1 MDKPKNDS
9 DANAW
14 LFYEKYYGKSLSYED
29 KKYTVGNTKILVNG
43 DVCFNVKLKYDKR
56 FTMLGSIIKKEP
68 EPQFN
73 KLNELLS
80 ELLYSPMNISI
91 LPKTGGLNIIK
102 KNFADDRFDSFVW
115 LISKYYEGVTA
126 PIVNRGTQNAY
137 ICNQLSLQ
145 EFLDE
150 MDDENRFCLTFY
162 GIPKEFVSKL
172 IDSGKSAIRTYKEFY
187 NFLLLATEFWEIR
200 LKNFIQI
207 IYVFLTIFLYLLKC
221 PQSLILSALRAF
233 CFCGKPHISRSIFLY
248 FLYQTW
254 LKSW

>member
-126 PIVNRGTQNAY
+126 PIVNRGTQNVY

-200 LKNFIQI
+200 LKNLKKQNI
-207 IYVFLTIFLYLLKC
+207 IKEDEFKSYELILNKLNELLK
-221 PQSLILSALRAF
+221 SNID
-233 CFCGKPHISRSIFLY
+233 SIAEKSSVSS
-248 FLYQTW
+248 QT
-254 LKSW
+254 

>member
-102 KNFADDRFDSFVW
+102 K
-115 LISKYYEGVTA
+115 K
-126 PIVNRGTQNAY
+126 
-137 ICNQLSLQ
+137 
-145 EFLDE
+145 
-150 MDDENRFCLTFY
+150 FC
-162 GIPKEFVSKL
+162 
-172 IDSGKSAIRTYKEFY
+172 R
-187 NFLLLATEFWEIR
+187 
-200 LKNFIQI
+200 
-207 IYVFLTIFLYLLKC
+207 
-221 PQSLILSALRAF
+221 
-233 CFCGKPHISRSIFLY
+233 
-248 FLYQTW
+248 
-254 LKSW
+254 